1 MPVCVWEWLASD
13 YLKSVNNA
21 TIVRVTVIKENVF
34 YKDDDTNVIGV
45 ILNGGERYSSF
56 TSAVRQE
63 RRGERGWV
71 SERKRGGKECVC
83 EREECVCVW
92 ERDRGRER
100 ERENH
105 SKLFAVQHKQ
115 ECIRTISRCY
125 LSINEAP
132 PHYAVTTR
140 NAYIAL
146 HLALHSTS
154 ACSRR
159 TWWPSEEWPC

>member
-1 MPVCVWEWLASD
+1 M
-13 YLKSVNNA
+13 
-21 TIVRVTVIKENVF
+21 
-34 YKDDDTNVIGV
+34 
-45 ILNGGERYSSF
+45 
-56 TSAVRQE
+56 
-63 RRGERGWV
+63 
-71 SERKRGGKECVC
+71 SEREK
-83 EREECVCVW
+83 EREREGRERVCVCVCV
-92 ERDRGRER
+92 RER
-100 ERENH
+100 ERERERERGGKVCVCVREGKSVCERERERERDNH

-132 PHYAVTTR
+132 LHHAATTR

-159 TWWPSEEWPC
+159 T